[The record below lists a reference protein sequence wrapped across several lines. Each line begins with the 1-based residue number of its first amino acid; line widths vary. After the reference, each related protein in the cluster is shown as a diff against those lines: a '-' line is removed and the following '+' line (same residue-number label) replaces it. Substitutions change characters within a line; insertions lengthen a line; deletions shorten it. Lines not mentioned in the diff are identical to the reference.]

1 MRRKKWHDDFFED
14 VLAIMETFP
23 HVEPRSQFR
32 EADIG
37 RFVKHIREDK
47 CEQCLA
53 VYRQTDKELKTIKL
67 LWEFRNRNIH

>member
-1 MRRKKWHDDFFED
+1 
-14 VLAIMETFP
+14 METFP
-23 HVEPRSQFR
+23 HVALCSQFR

-37 RFVKHIREDK
+37 RFVKRVREDK

-53 VYRQTDKELKTIKL
+53 FYRQTDKEPKTIKL